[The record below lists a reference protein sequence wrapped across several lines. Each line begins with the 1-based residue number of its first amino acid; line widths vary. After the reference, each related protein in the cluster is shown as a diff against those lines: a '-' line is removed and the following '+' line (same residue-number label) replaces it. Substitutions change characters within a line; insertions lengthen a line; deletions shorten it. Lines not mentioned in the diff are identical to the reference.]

1 MKQLKEIV
9 KFAIFM
15 CIFCGCLYTGYVG
28 GSQTRRFPDP
38 FKTEPELMEITAY
51 CPCERCCGKWADGY
65 TASGHKIQPG
75 DKFAAA
81 PKHIPFGTMLD
92 IPSYGIVPVLD
103 RGGAITVSKL
113 DVFFPSHQ
121 EALDW
126 GRKYLEVI
134 THRIRN
140 PPSGAQQK
148 E

>member
-1 MKQLKEIV
+1 MKPKTHYSWVVLAMIAYTIAIYVHAV
-9 KFAIFM
+9 KGFFYNSPAA
-15 CIFCGCLYTGYVG
+15 
-28 GSQTRRFPDP
+28 P
-38 FKTEPELMEITAY
+38 EPAVLMEVSAY

-75 DKFAAA
+75 NKFVAA

-92 IPSYGIVPVLD
+92 IPEYGVVPVLD

-140 PPSGAQQK
+140 PPSGGQR
-148 E
+148 